1 MAIDTEWASKVSNAR
16 DEFKKSDRIILN
28 FITQFPQEAA
38 FLSLKELAQRTG
50 TSKPT
55 VIEFYRKLGYSSY
68 KEFLSGVKSFY
79 EHHIDSYKASTIIF
93 KKIRSIEEL
102 IKSAIEIEIKSISKL
117 KEYIT
122 EEDLIFI
129 SDTIFQSKNIFF
141 FGPGTG
147 IYPTHF
153 LYERLKRY
161 KFNVHLVGEDI
172 QHLADELYPMGEK
185 DLFFVF
191 NYSTE
196 PVLVERA
203 MAFAKGRKAHVILIT
218 GSMYLSLANFA
229 DRVIY
234 INRGDIE
241 FKNSMA
247 VPMSFANI
255 LLLTVELRGGKD
267 FREYLR
273 KLEEERERFKLSFS
287 S

>member
-1 MAIDTEWASKVSNAR
+1 MAIDTEWAFKVSEAQKT
-16 DEFKKSDRIILN
+16 FKKSDRVILN
-28 FITQFPQEAA
+28 FITQYPQEAA
-38 FLSLKELAQRTG
+38 FLSLKELTERTG

-55 VIEFYRKLGYSSY
+55 VIEFYKKLGYSSY

-93 KKIRSIEEL
+93 KKIRSVGEL
-102 IKSAIEIEIKSISKL
+102 IKSAIEIEIKSISRL

-129 SDTIFQSKNIFF
+129 SDVIFESKKIFL

-161 KFNVHLVGEDI
+161 RFDVHLIGKDI
-172 QHLADELYPMGEK
+172 QHLADELYPMSEE

-196 PVLVERA
+196 PILVERA
-203 MAFAKGRKAHVILIT
+203 MAFAKNRKARVILIT
-218 GSMYLSLANFA
+218 GSMYLSLASFA

-267 FREYLR
+267 FREHLR
-273 KLEEERERFKLSFS
+273 KLEEEREKFKLSFS

>member
-1 MAIDTEWASKVSNAR
+1 MAIDTEWAFKVSQAQNN
-16 DEFKKSDRIILN
+16 FKKSDRVILN
-28 FITQFPQEAA
+28 FITKYPQEAA
-38 FLSLKELAQRTG
+38 FLSLKELAEKTG

-68 KEFLSGVKSFY
+68 KGFLSGVKSFY

-102 IKSAIEIEIKSISKL
+102 IKSTIEIEIKSIGKL

-129 SDTIFQSKNIFF
+129 SDQIFQRERTFF
-141 FGPGTG
+141 FAPATG
-147 IYPTHF
+147 KYPAHF
-153 LYERLKRY
+153 LYQRLKRY
-161 KFNVHLVGEDI
+161 KFDVHFIEEDI
-172 QHLADELYPMGEK
+172 QHLADELYPIGEK

-191 NYSTE
+191 NYTTE
-196 PVLVERA
+196 PLLVERA
-203 MAFAKGRKAHVILIT
+203 MAFAKNRNAVVILIT
-218 GSMYLSLANFA
+218 GSMYLSLASFA

-247 VPMSFANI
+247 VPMSFANL
-255 LLLTVELRGGKD
+255 LLLTVELRGKKD

-273 KLEEERERFKLSFS
+273 KLEEEREEFKLSFS